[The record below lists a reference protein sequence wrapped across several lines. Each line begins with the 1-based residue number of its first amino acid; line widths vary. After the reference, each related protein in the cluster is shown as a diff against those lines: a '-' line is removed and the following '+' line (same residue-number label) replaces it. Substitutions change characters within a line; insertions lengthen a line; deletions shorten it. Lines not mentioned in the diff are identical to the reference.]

1 MKKLLALTLILALAM
16 SMAGC
21 CCLSTLTAPKKDTSA
36 SSGSLIEAIPDVMMP
51 TEEENA
57 ALVEYID
64 ANRDMILSS
73 MEESFAGSSGMTC
86 TSDIYVEGMGF
97 VIVLNISEFDD
108 LDDASKAM
116 LQQIYDAMSG
126 TFDSALATMQQELPD
141 LEYFEIQIC
150 DTDGDLIATIV
161 AGDK

>member
-1 MKKLLALTLILALAM
+1 MKKIIALTL
-16 SMAGC
+16 
-21 CCLSTLTAPKKDTSA
+21 
-36 SSGSLIEAIPDVMMP
+36 
-51 TEEENA
+51 
-57 ALVEYID
+57 ALV
-64 ANRDMILSS
+64 LSLGLIACGAS
-73 MEESFAGSSGMTC
+73 TPAPVETKAKNAEIIEFVEKNKSELLKTMEESFATSSGMTC